1 MHCRLP
7 VDVIMY
13 ITLAHKE
20 VLSAS
25 YDTKDFLNV
34 TMYFELVVEIAV
46 V

>member
-1 MHCRLP
+1 MH
-7 VDVIMY
+7 

-20 VLSAS
+20 VLSAG

-34 TMYFELVVEIAV
+34 TLYFELVVKIAV